1 MDISFQYLSF
11 FEEDDA
17 LLDRLA
23 QEYREGKLLSGELK
37 KMCIA
42 KLQEFVAGFQTVSLL
57 PRPLSQRLSTPPSNL
72 PPAHGSD
79 KPDPRLAMFC
89 SEERP

>member
-1 MDISFQYLSF
+1 MQGSAEDQRKYGGNPDVDISFQYLSF

-23 QEYREGKLLSGELK
+23 QEYRQGKLLSGELK

-42 KLQEFVAGFQTVSLL
+42 KLQEFVAGFQAVS
-57 PRPLSQRLSTPPSNL
+57 SFSL
-72 PPAHGSD
+72 PPFSLTFSHA
-79 KPDPRLAMFC
+79 
-89 SEERP
+89 